1 MKRLPSLRA
10 KVVGLAV
17 SSLLSAAAFADTTFV
32 TDQGH
37 TEVMFGWNHAGVTR
51 QHGEF
56 TVATGTLTLADNI
69 EDSSISVE
77 IDATSVSSGFGPLDD
92 HLKSEDFLEVAKYP
106 TLTFESTSVKSTG
119 EKTMDVTGDMT
130 IHGVTLPVTFK
141 AEMSINGEHPLG
153 KSFDYYKGEW
163 VGITA
168 TTEIDHVAFG
178 VGGFST
184 GPIAIT
190 INSEMKAPE

>member
-1 MKRLPSLRA
+1 MLKSPSTQTRI
-10 KVVGLAV
+10 LAIAF
-17 SSLLSAAAFADTTFV
+17 SSLLSTAVLADTTTFV

-37 TEVMFGWNHAGVTR
+37 TEVMFGWDHVGVTR

-56 TVATGTLTLADNI
+56 TVATGTLTLADSV

-77 IDATSVSSGFGPLDD
+77 IDASSVSSGFEALDT
-92 HLKSEDFLEVAKYP
+92 HLKSDDFLDVEKYP

-119 EKTMDVTGDMT
+119 DNTMDVMGDLT
-130 IHGVTLPVTFK
+130 IHGVTLPVTLQ
-141 AEMSINGEHPLG
+141 AEMTLRGEHPLG
-153 KSFDYYKGEW
+153 QSIDYYQGEW

-168 TTEIDHVAFG
+168 TTEIDHMAFG
-178 VGGFST
+178 VGPFST

-190 INSEMKAPE
+190 INSEMKAE

>member
-1 MKRLPSLRA
+1 
-10 KVVGLAV
+10 
-17 SSLLSAAAFADTTFV
+17 LLFHRF
-32 TDQGH
+32 
-37 TEVMFGWNHAGVTR
+37 W

-56 TVATGTLTLADNI
+56 TVATGTLTMADNI

-92 HLKSEDFLEVAKYP
+92 HF
-106 TLTFESTSVKSTG
+106 
-119 EKTMDVTGDMT
+119 DMT